1 MGWEPR
7 TSFEYDSAGRVAA
20 SSREV
25 EWDEEQ
31 RDLMVALQEFRDTK
45 ICPLCGGLKKFCGD
59 SATERLIEPTV
70 VRCYVASRIEAERDK
85 ESAENVKVQQPS
97 GRTWGARMKSPI

>member
-1 MGWEPR
+1 M
-7 TSFEYDSAGRVAA
+7 FEYDSDGRVAA

-45 ICPLCGGLKKFCGD
+45 VCPLCGGLKKFCRD
-59 SATERLIEPTV
+59 MATERLIEPTV
-70 VRCYVASRIEAERDK
+70 ERCYVASRIEAAQDE
-85 ESAENVKVQQPS
+85 ESADNVKVQQPK
-97 GRTWGARMKSPI
+97 GRAWGARMKDAI